1 MLEDRPVGARDPILG
16 ACPDCAVPI
25 PSSNLLARYE
35 TDGGW
40 PRFLAECP
48 RCEDLVHPA

>member
-1 MLEDRPVGARDPILG
+1 MLRDRELGADEPILG

-25 PSSNLLARYE
+25 PSENLVIKYE
-35 TDGGW
+35 TAAGW

-48 RCEDLVHPA
+48 RCGETVSPE